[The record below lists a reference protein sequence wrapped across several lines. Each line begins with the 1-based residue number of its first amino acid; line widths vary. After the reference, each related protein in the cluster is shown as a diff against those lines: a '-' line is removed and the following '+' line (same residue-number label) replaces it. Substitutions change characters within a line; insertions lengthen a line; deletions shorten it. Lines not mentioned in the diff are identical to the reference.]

1 MAPRGCR
8 FRPGWPGRHVHTVL
22 GVLRLRWREPGDGV
36 EAVHVSP
43 HSIANLIN

>member
-22 GVLRLRWREPGDGV
+22 GVLRWREPGDGV